1 MHAHFTLSCIGKL
14 LDGPTLPELL
24 CLKIPQRV
32 GSHYFEFGVLLL
44 NDLTGSHVMRWRQ
57 ECQGD
62 PVRIVL
68 GILQEWLEWR
78 NGKPVTWES
87 LVMVLRDIGLPKLAD
102 QIATKTQLSIKPV
115 PGEMCPCHFHVKFD
129 QVVTL

>member
-1 MHAHFTLSCIGKL
+1 MHAHFTLFCVGKL

-24 CLKIPQRV
+24 CLRILQYV
-32 GSHYFEFGVLLL
+32 GPNYVYFGVLLL
-44 NDLTGSHVMRWRQ
+44 NDLTGSRVMRWRQ

-68 GILQEWLEWR
+68 GILQEWLEG

-87 LVMVLRDIGLPKLAD
+87 LDVVLRDISLPELAN
-102 QIATKTQLSIKPV
+102 QIATKTV
-115 PGEMCPCHFHVKFD
+115 PGEKCPCHFHAKFD
-129 QVVTL
+129 RVAMLCLL